1 MSTSSVSI
9 HRIIIFFLRS
19 WMVDFLASELS
30 SNDIACDSICS
41 NPREW
46 LMEGGM
52 WEDERESHTI
62 DKVLA
67 VLVGLTISIVIWHV
81 ARLIW

>member
-1 MSTSSVSI
+1 
-9 HRIIIFFLRS
+9 
-19 WMVDFLASELS
+19 
-30 SNDIACDSICS
+30 
-41 NPREW
+41 
-46 LMEGGM
+46 M